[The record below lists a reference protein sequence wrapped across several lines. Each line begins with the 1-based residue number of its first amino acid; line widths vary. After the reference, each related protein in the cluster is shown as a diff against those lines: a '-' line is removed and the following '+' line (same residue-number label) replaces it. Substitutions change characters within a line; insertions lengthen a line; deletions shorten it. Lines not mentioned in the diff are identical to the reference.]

1 MAVSG
6 GAPLPKEIYYAFTK
20 KFPINFIEGYGLTE
34 AAPVVSINPV
44 AGIKK
49 PGSIGKPLPDIEV
62 IIGDEQGQEVP
73 RGEVGEILVKGE
85 NVMQGYYKDEQ
96 ATSETFVNGWLR
108 TGDMGLMDED
118 GYIFIVD
125 RKKDIIIVSG
135 FNVYPREIEDLLYSH
150 PQIEEA
156 AVIGVPDETRG
167 EVPKAFI
174 VPKEGEE
181 IDKKEVLAFLKPK
194 LAQYKLPREVEIRE
208 SLPKN
213 AAGKILKKVLKQ
225 EQN

>member
-1 MAVSG
+1 
-6 GAPLPKEIYYAFTK
+6 
-20 KFPINFIEGYGLTE
+20 
-34 AAPVVSINPV
+34 
-44 AGIKK
+44 
-49 PGSIGKPLPDIEV
+49 
-62 IIGDEQGQEVP
+62 
-73 RGEVGEILVKGE
+73 
-85 NVMQGYYKDEQ
+85 
-96 ATSETFVNGWLR
+96 
-108 TGDMGLMDED
+108 MGLVDED

>member
-62 IIGDEQGQEVP
+62 IIGDEQGKEVAC
-73 RGEVGEILVKGE
+73 GEVGEILVKGE

-96 ATSETFVNGWLR
+96 AASEAFVNGWLR

-167 EVPKAFI
+167 EVPKVFI

-194 LAQYKLPREVEIRE
+194 LAQYKLPREIEIRE

-213 AAGKILKKVLKQ
+213 AAGKILKKFLKQ
-225 EQN
+225 E